1 MSSRGV
7 RLIVFPLIL
16 FAAVTALTVGLAKA
30 HLAQPSAPK
39 AAPGGVK
46 LGDPY
51 RGQTVFQQT
60 CATCHGSEGQ
70 GGGGG
75 PQIAGTGITV
85 AAAKAQ
91 IESPRGVM
99 PAGLVSGQQEADVLA
114 YLAGIL
120 PQS

>member
-1 MSSRGV
+1 MSSRT
-7 RLIVFPLIL
+7 RLVVVPLIL
-16 FAAVTALTVGLAKA
+16 FAAVTTLTVGLAKA
-30 HLAQPSAPK
+30 HLAQPGAPK

-51 RGQTVFQQT
+51 RGETIFQST
-60 CATCHGSEGQ
+60 CATCHGAGGK

-75 PQIAGTGITV
+75 AQLAGTGITV

-99 PAGLVSGQQEADVLA
+99 PPGLVRGQQEADVLA

-120 PQS
+120 PQH